1 MITVLAVGD
10 PGRAGDLDLA
20 AARQPS
26 LEVLHAAGVEETL
39 DRLAR
44 NRRIDAV
51 LLLAEGEAAGEIAA
65 MVLEEDPAAPPIF
78 LQATAAAIAGVRH
91 LPPGTPE
98 ELLRAIVRE
107 LAA

>member
-1 MITVLAVGD
+1 M
-10 PGRAGDLDLA
+10 

-26 LEVLHAAGVEETL
+26 LEILHAAGVEETL

-51 LLLAEGEAAGEIAA
+51 LLLVGGDEAGEIAA

-78 LQATAAAIAGVRH
+78 VPGTAAAIAGVRH

-107 LAA
+107 LSA